1 MSTKEPTFLEY
12 LAQTPKDST
21 INFPLL
27 ILLHGHGGNEN
38 DLFSFANHF
47 PDDWLVA
54 SVRGA
59 YNIGPNSYRWYDVK
73 MVDGRIAINIEE
85 EETSRKKL
93 IELIKDISV
102 KYKVDKHRIIV
113 AGFSQGAN
121 MAQSI
126 GIGEPKV
133 VSGFGVFSGRF
144 VEEFVPYINKSDD
157 LKNMKAFLS
166 HGSGDNMLPIT
177 HASENKQRLEKL
189 GVQVA
194 FSEDGNGHSISSKQ
208 FSDFTK
214 WLLSNYQ
221 KEP

>member
-1 MSTKEPTFLEY
+1 MSTKETTRLEY
-12 LAQTPKDST
+12 IDRPPKESVIT
-21 INFPLL
+21 SPLL

-38 DLFSFANHF
+38 DLFSFIDHF
-47 PDDWLVA
+47 PDNWLVV

-73 MVDGRIAINIEE
+73 MLDGKIAINIEE

-93 IELIKDISV
+93 IGLINDISV
-102 KYKVDKHRIIV
+102 KYKVDTNKIVV

-126 GIGEPKV
+126 GLGEPRV

-157 LKNMKAFLS
+157 LKSTKAFLS

-177 HASENKQRLEKL
+177 HALENKQKLEEL
-189 GVQVA
+189 GIQVT
-194 FSEDGNGHSISSKQ
+194 FSKDSNGHSISSKQ
-208 FSDFTK
+208 FSDFTQ

>member
-1 MSTKEPTFLEY
+1 MSTKEATRLEY
-12 LAQTPKDST
+12 IDRSPKESAIT
-21 INFPLL
+21 SPLL

-38 DLFSFANHF
+38 DLFSFIDHF
-47 PDDWLVA
+47 PDHWLVV

-59 YNIGPNSYRWYDVK
+59 YNIGLNSYRWYDVK
-73 MVDGRIAINIEE
+73 VVDGRIAINIEE

-93 IELIKDISV
+93 IGLIKDISI
-102 KYKVDKHRIIV
+102 KHKVDTNKIVV

-126 GIGEPKV
+126 GLGEPKA

-144 VEEFVPYINKSDD
+144 VEEFTPYINKSDD
-157 LKNMKAFLS
+157 LRNTKAFLS
-166 HGSGDNMLPIT
+166 HGSGDHMLPIT
-177 HASENKQRLEKL
+177 NASENMQKLEKL
-189 GVQVA
+189 GVQVT
-194 FSEDGNGHSISSKQ
+194 FSEDSNGHSISSKQ
-208 FSDFTK
+208 FSEFTK